1 MSQQKLNSSQYGSV
15 RIRQNAG
22 MTTHTSNLSPNH
34 LRRRAWILVSLAA
47 LSLTV
52 AYGAETVQFP
62 GNFRLWVHVGTGVIL
77 PGTSPSLKSEEG
89 MHHVFANQKAVDG
102 YASGA
107 FADGSVIV
115 YELRE
120 AQQKNGVISEGER
133 RRVDVMI
140 KDSNLY
146 KDTGGWR
153 FERFWGNDQ
162 AQNAIPDSGSSCF
175 GCHSNAR
182 THGFVF
188 SQLH

>member
-1 MSQQKLNSSQYGSV
+1 
-15 RIRQNAG
+15 
-22 MTTHTSNLSPNH
+22 
-34 LRRRAWILVSLAA
+34 
-47 LSLTV
+47 
-52 AYGAETVQFP
+52 
-62 GNFRLWVHVGTGVIL
+62 
-77 PGTSPSLKSEEG
+77 

-102 YASGA
+102 YASGE
-107 FADGSVIV
+107 FHDGSVIV

-120 AQQKNGVISEGER
+120 AQQQNGVITEGGR

-140 KDSNLY
+140 KDSQLY

-162 AQNAIPDSGSSCF
+162 AQDAIHDSGASCF

-182 THGFVF
+182 AHGFVF